1 MHDYYQIRLGEMATP
16 LSALSKYTGPAMIV
30 LGVLLM
36 ISFVI
41 GDAMPGQNGQRENQ
55 KAKDTVAAWNGG
67 YVTEGQLGEAIKHRN
82 ILAQFQQRV
91 YQLGQ
96 ASADEAGVGELPLR
110 VSPVMLPVSYEQR
123 VEEDIIWKKIF
134 AQQALDAG
142 MVVSDEVV
150 SDYLNAIGRDRVSK
164 DQMREIIR
172 RMSDRGSRA
181 TIDFVFDLLREALL
195 ARNYIASHAFAMD
208 TTLPSERYEDW
219 LKCNDQIVVEA
230 APIRS
235 SDFLDQVGEPSEEE
249 LKELFAEF
257 KERVP
262 MNDFLPEY
270 EVELRSPYPAFA
282 QPEMVSVQY
291 LKADF
296 NKLAESLEESV
307 TDEEIAKYYEENK
320 ESFIKADEALFGDDS
335 LFEDDDEDE
344 STEQEESEENVSEET
359 EAEEATPEEDT
370 SESSEAET
378 TEEAS
383 DETDSNEM
391 AEETDAE
398 QPATDEPVE
407 EEEEEEETA
416 DTEADAEVD
425 DDKKYQP
432 LEEVSDEIRKRVGQ
446 QKAVEEIG
454 TKMRELKLELEL
466 AYEDYFSEV
475 LDAEDLEQ
483 EIPSPPATL
492 SDLSPLAEKY
502 GLELDTIEKSSLKE
516 LRENPIGMTRNLE
529 DSSTRNYTYWVRCFG
544 GDKLERFEPALHFD
558 SDSNL
563 YLLLVSERQ
572 ERKVLSFEEAREKV
586 VEAWRNQEASK
597 LALAEAE
604 KLAKEAN
611 DNGSP
616 LSSLFLEDDDRGS
629 FETAPFAFLRVV
641 NISQQDGRITLGLS
655 QPDQIIGAGPDLM
668 TKAFEL
674 KTDEVGAVL
683 NHDQS
688 IAYLLRVA
696 AHVTPEDELH
706 RDFLR
711 EGLSWYGLRPMQQR
725 RTYRAIQELRDMVL
739 EKADINF
746 ARDLDKVSEQ

>member
-1 MHDYYQIRLGEMATP
+1 MTFYQSRLGEMATP

-41 GDAMPGQNGQRENQ
+41 GDAMPGQNGQQENQ
-55 KAKDTVAAWNGG
+55 NADDTVAAWNSG
-67 YVTEGQLGEAIKHRN
+67 YVTERELGEAIKHRN

-96 ASADEAGVGELPLR
+96 ISADEAGVGELPLR
-110 VSPVMLPVSYEQR
+110 VTPVMLPVSYEQH

-235 SDFLDQVGEPSEEE
+235 SDFLDQVGEPAEED
-249 LKELFAEF
+249 LKKLFAEF

-262 MNDFLPEY
+262 MNDFIPEY

-282 QPEMVSVQY
+282 QPEMVSFQY

-296 NKLAESLEESV
+296 NKLSESLEESV

-335 LFEDDDEDE
+335 LFEDDNEED
-344 STEQEESEENVSEET
+344 SEEKISDDTKSEET
-359 EAEEATPEEDT
+359 ASEDGT
-370 SESSEAET
+370 SESPEANA
-378 TEEAS
+378 TEES
-383 DETDSNEM
+383 TNEIDSNET
-391 AEETDAE
+391 AEAADSE
-398 QPATDEPVE
+398 QPSTDDAVE

-416 DTEADAEVD
+416 DTEMEAGESD
-425 DDKKYQP
+425 DEKKYQP
-432 LEEVSDEIRKRVGQ
+432 LEEVSDEIRKRVAQ

-466 AYEDYFSEV
+466 TYEDYFSEV
-475 LDAEDLEQ
+475 LDAVDLEQ
-483 EIPSPPATL
+483 DIPTPPTTL
-492 SDLSPLAEKY
+492 SDLSPLAEKH
-502 GLELDTIEKSSLKE
+502 GLELDTIENISLKE
-516 LRENPIGMTRNLE
+516 LRENPIGMTRDLE

-544 GDKLERFEPALHFD
+544 GNKLEPFKPALHFD

-563 YLLLVSERQ
+563 YLLLVSNRQ
-572 ERKVLSFEEAREKV
+572 ERKVPSFEEARDQV
-586 VEAWRNQEASK
+586 VEAWKNQEASK

-616 LSSLFLEDDDRGS
+616 LSSLFLEDDERGS

-668 TKAFEL
+668 IKAFEL

-711 EGLSWYGLRPMQQR
+711 EGLTWYGLRPMQQR
-725 RTYRAIQELRDMVL
+725 RTYRAIQELRNMVL
-739 EKADINF
+739 DKADINF
-746 ARDLDKVSEQ
+746 ARDLDKVNEQ